1 MKNLCYNPFLGLDIN
16 TQGEMKPCC
25 KFLGNKMPT
34 FNVENGVKEYQQS
47 EWLSNLQK
55 EFLDGKRPVG
65 CQNCWKEEDSG
76 VKSKRQLD
84 YIRHKEK
91 FDQVDLK
98 KTEFKNIRIDFG
110 NLCNLACRICH
121 PDQSSKLGT
130 ELAKL
135 DGKRY
140 PLYTWHKNKK
150 IMEDIFQ
157 STKNAI
163 HFDFAGGEPLL
174 VETKEHFEF
183 LNRLRDVS
191 KISLHYTT
199 NGTTYLKQNHLNIWK
214 DFKEVDIQISVDDIE
229 HRFEYNRWPAKW
241 PKVYSNIK
249 KYQQLIKEADN
260 IKLSLSYTVSAFTI
274 YYVNDFVEW
283 CYKEKLPKPWLG
295 IVSFPSHYKPSV
307 FKKSV
312 RNKIKE
318 HLLKSKST
326 EVRNLSKYLEYDD
339 SDNFSHF
346 EEWTKKLDRS
356 RSQNFSETFPELYE
370 LIY

>member
-1 MKNLCYNPFLGLDIN
+1 MN
-16 TQGEMKPCC
+16 
-25 KFLGNKMPT
+25 
-34 FNVENGVKEYQQS
+34 
-47 EWLSNLQK
+47 
-55 EFLDGKRPVG
+55 
-65 CQNCWKEEDSG
+65 
-76 VKSKRQLD
+76 
-84 YIRHKEK
+84 
-91 FDQVDLK
+91 
-98 KTEFKNIRIDFG
+98 FG

-130 ELAKL
+130 ELTKL

-140 PLYTWHKNKK
+140 PIYTWYKNKK
-150 IMEDIFQ
+150 VMEDIFQ

-163 HFDFAGGEPLL
+163 HFDLAGGEPLL
-174 VETKEHFEF
+174 VETEEHFEF
-183 LNRLRDVS
+183 LNRLCNKKDVS

-229 HRFEYNRWPAKW
+229 QRFEYNRWPAKW

-249 KYQQLIKEADN
+249 KYQQLIKEVDN

-295 IVSFPSHYKPSV
+295 IVLFPSHYKPSV

-312 RNKIKE
+312 RDKIKE
-318 HLLKSKST
+318 HLLKSKSA

-339 SDNFSHF
+339 SDNFGHF
-346 EEWTKKLDRS
+346 EEWTKKLDKS
-356 RSQNFSETFPELYE
+356 RSQNFSETFSELYQT
-370 LIY
+370 IY